1 MNGAR
6 GEVSL
11 DVAGKKRVLCLTLGA
26 LAEIESAFGCAS
38 LSDLQV
44 RMRRLSAAELLQIV
58 SMLMK
63 GGGERVEPG
72 ELAQLHIQPAAA
84 AAAVAEAFRAG
95 VE

>member
-11 DVAGKKRVLCLTLGA
+11 DVAGQKRVLCLTLGA

-38 LSDLQV
+38 LADLQA
-44 RMRRLSAAELLQIV
+44 RMRRLSAAELLQLV
-58 SMLMK
+58 SILIK
-63 GGGERVEPG
+63 GGGGQVEPDA
-72 ELAQLHIQPAAA
+72 LAQLNLQPAAA

-95 VE
+95 VG

>member
-1 MNGAR
+1 MNRAR

-11 DVAGKKRVLCLTLGA
+11 DVAGQKRVLCLTLGA

-38 LSDLQV
+38 LADLQA
-44 RMRRLSAAELLQIV
+44 RMRRLSAAELLRLV
-58 SMLMK
+58 SILMK
-63 GGGERVEPG
+63 GGGEHFEPA
-72 ELAQLHIQPAAA
+72 ELASLDIQPAAA

>member
-11 DVAGKKRVLCLTLGA
+11 DVAGQNRVLCLTLGA

-38 LSDLQV
+38 LADLQA
-44 RMRRLSAAELLQIV
+44 RMRRLSAAELLRLV
-58 SMLMK
+58 SILMK
-63 GGGERVEPG
+63 SGGEQVEPDV
-72 ELAQLHIQPAAA
+72 LARLNIQPAAA

-95 VE
+95 VG

>member
-11 DVAGKKRVLCLTLGA
+11 DVAGQQRVLCLTLGA

-38 LSDLQV
+38 LADLQA
-44 RMRRLSAAELLQIV
+44 RLRRLSAAELLHIV
-58 SMLMK
+58 AILMN
-63 GGGERVEPG
+63 GGGEQVEPDA
-72 ELAQLHIQPAAA
+72 LAQLNIQPAAA

>member
-11 DVAGKKRVLCLTLGA
+11 DVAGRKRVLCLTLGA

-38 LSDLQV
+38 LADLQA

-58 SMLMK
+58 AILMK
-63 GGGERVEPG
+63 GGGEQVEPDT
-72 ELAQLHIQPAAA
+72 LVQLNIQPTAA